1 MSYPSRAAVDDDGYA
16 LQGWQKLLGRA
27 DGEKCIETG
36 RQWLEIHEQ
45 AGTQTQLKVFV
56 DMADSKLL
64 ELQDQEQ
71 QLKQTIEDL
80 KGLRQQTLQEMNKFS
95 K

>member
-1 MSYPSRAAVDDDGYA
+1 MTLIMRARKFGFQLEEA
-16 LQGWQKLLGRA
+16 
-27 DGEKCIETG
+27 
-36 RQWLEIHEQ
+36 RQWLEIYEQ

-71 QLKQTIEDL
+71 KLKQTIEDL
-80 KGLRQQTLQEMNKFS
+80 KGLRQQTLKEMNKFS